1 MVARVDCDA
10 ISKIVN
16 NLLSNALKY
25 ARSNCCV
32 TLASEGKLFR
42 ITISDDGQGIV
53 PEDMERIFNTFYQSG
68 NSKGGTGI
76 GLPLARLLAIKHGG
90 SVVCS
95 NCEQGGAVF
104 TVEIPLNPAA
114 AESGVSSEPG
124 PESSPGSEI
133 PPPAED
139 NGTCK
144 ILVVE
149 DNDDLRSV
157 IAEIIGARYDVLT
170 AANGKIALEVL
181 ADNNCD
187 LIVSDIMMPEMDGY
201 ELCEYVKSE
210 LRYSHIP
217 IVQLT
222 AKTSVEDKVR
232 GLEYG
237 ADAYIEKPFSSEHL
251 MAQIDSLIRNRERI
265 RRALLADTGHA
276 DTASLGISKRDAEFI
291 EKLNTHIE
299 EHLCEET
306 FYIEQLAEKMF
317 MSRSNFYR
325 KVKSLFGIS
334 PNDYMKTYRLRKA
347 AEMIRSG
354 DFLIKEIYE
363 QVGFKTSSY
372 FSACFREEFGMTPKQ
387 YKDQNSKSK

>member
-1 MVARVDCDA
+1 MCA
-10 ISKIVN
+10 N
-16 NLLSNALKY
+16 
-25 ARSNCCV
+25 
-32 TLASEGKLFR
+32 G
-42 ITISDDGQGIV
+42 
-53 PEDMERIFNTFYQSG
+53 ER
-68 NSKGGTGI
+68 
-76 GLPLARLLAIKHGG
+76 
-90 SVVCS
+90 
-95 NCEQGGAVF
+95 GGAVF
-104 TVEIPLNPAA
+104 TVEIPLSLAA
-114 AESGVSSEPG
+114 AESGAPDGAGQEG
-124 PESSPGSEI
+124 AGEDTT
-133 PPPAED
+133 PPPATAEES
-139 NGTCK
+139 GTCK

-157 IAEIIGARYDVLT
+157 IAEIIAARYEVLT
-170 AANGKIALEVL
+170 AANGKKALEVL

-217 IVQLT
+217 IIQLT

-251 MAQIDSLIRNRERI
+251 MAQIDSLIKNRERI
-265 RRALLADTGHA
+265 RRALLTDTGHA
-276 DTASLGISKRDAEFI
+276 DTASLGISRRDAEFI
-291 EKLNTHIE
+291 EKLNAHIE